1 MPLLTAQESRRGTL
15 SGLSHRELAAAVGHG
30 AGRERLAEVLQ
41 ALNGPQRAVAER
53 DFGPLLVVAGPGAG
67 KTRAIVARA
76 AHLIVARGVPP
87 DEIAA
92 ITFSRRA
99 AGELQARLAQAVG
112 PVLPDGE
119 AIWAGTFHALGAHLL
134 RQGGAALF
142 GRPRNFTIYDQDDT
156 ERALRRILEVLGA
169 DRRLAGRLT
178 VAARQAISLAKR
190 TGRPLEAALGEEG
203 AGVPLDEAW
212 RRYEDELRDAGA
224 FDFDDLVVVTAD
236 ALDRDSQLR
245 ALAQRR
251 CRHLL
256 VDEYQDTDPS
266 QAALLARLVPPPH
279 DLCVVAD
286 PQQSIYAFRGAAP
299 SQVRQFVERW
309 PGAEVV
315 RLEQNYRSTRS
326 IVAIARRL
334 VAPYLASAEGG
345 RFGLRLWTANAP
357 GEPARLWVAPNPE
370 KEAEAI
376 AADVRRKLDAGWP
389 PEEIAILVRT
399 HAQARPIEA
408 ALLRAGV
415 PYYLAGGV
423 RFFAR
428 EEIKDL
434 LAYLRLAV
442 LPQDAAAFW
451 RIVNTPRRGLGSAAL
466 LTIARFTVAGGGP
479 LAGAR
484 RWAATDQAPDGLYD
498 LLALLDELAAMQ
510 RAGAGPR
517 LLLETALARTGYV
530 EYVRRR
536 QPDDAGTRLESLTE
550 LRRLAAQYDD
560 ARLFLDEAALAS
572 QEDDEMPAAGGR
584 VRLST
589 VHAAKGL
596 EFRAVYVPGC
606 EQGLFPLATP
616 EGDRPPAKR
625 EAGGGAGDAEERR
638 IFYVAVTRAKEQ
650 LTLSYCTFRHDRR
663 TVPSPYLAE
672 IGRGLLRRTRLG
684 GDEPLVPKVRKRP
697 VAPTT

>member
-1 MPLLTAQESRRGTL
+1 MPLLTAPGGRRGTL
-15 SGLSHRELAAAVGHG
+15 SGLSHRELAAAIGRPDGG
-30 AGRERLAEVLQ
+30 ARLAEVLQ

-87 DEIAA
+87 DELTA

-112 PVLPDGE
+112 PVLRDGQ
-119 AIWAGTFHALGAHLL
+119 AIWAGTFHALGALLL

-142 GRPRNFTIYDQDDT
+142 GRPRDFTIYDQDDT
-156 ERALRRILEVLGA
+156 ERALRRILEVLGV
-169 DRRLAGRLT
+169 DRRLVGRLA

-190 TGRPLEAALGEEG
+190 TGWPLEALPDEEG
-203 AGVPLDEAW
+203 AGVSFDEVW

-224 FDFDDLVVVTAD
+224 FDFDDLVVATTA
-236 ALDRDSQLR
+236 ALDRDGRLR
-245 ALAQRR
+245 AWAQRR

-256 VDEYQDTDPS
+256 VDEYQDTDPA

-279 DLCVVAD
+279 DVCVVAD

-299 SQVRQFVERW
+299 GQVRHFVEQW
-309 PGAEVV
+309 PGTEVV

-334 VAPYLASAEGG
+334 VAPYLASAEGE
-345 RFGLRLWTANAP
+345 RLGLRLWTANAP
-357 GEPARLWVAPNPE
+357 GPPARLWVAPNPE

-376 AADVRRKLDAGWP
+376 ATDLRRKLAAGWP

-399 HAQARPIEA
+399 HGQARPIEA
-408 ALLRAGV
+408 ALLRAAV

-428 EEIKDL
+428 EEVKDL

-510 RAGAGPR
+510 RAGAEPR
-517 LLLETALARTGYV
+517 LLLETALSRTGYIG
-530 EYVRRR
+530 YVRRQ
-536 QPDDAGTRLESLTE
+536 QPDDAGTRLETLAE
-550 LRRLAAQYDD
+550 LRRLAAPYSDTRQ
-560 ARLFLDEAALAS
+560 FLDDAALAS
-572 QEDDEMPAAGGR
+572 QDDDDAFPASGR

-606 EQGLFPLATP
+606 EHGLFPLAAL
-616 EGDRPPAKR
+616 EGSRSPVTKG
-625 EAGGGAGDAEERR
+625 AGGGAGEAEERR
-638 IFYVAVTRAKEQ
+638 VFYVAVTRAKEQ

-684 GDEPLVPKVRKRP
+684 GDEPLAPKARKRRAP
-697 VAPTT
+697 PTT